1 MDEKFVDYYKV
12 LDIDINA
19 SAEIIRVAYLHL
31 AKKNHPDQGGNAEK
45 FQLICEAYECLYNK
59 NNRKSY
65 DLKYLKK
72 SYDDLKEDEFI
83 KFRNEFKEFEQMN
96 KKSFSKDELDNLT
109 KQIQDSSNHQG
120 NNNIDIKQR
129 LNDISIERDNQD
141 IELKDDTIKNVLE
154 LNNLD
159 INDIY
164 EYNHHSQFLN
174 NDDNCSTNIIN
185 LGTFDLLC
193 SNINKNYSLITK
205 GDGEDSSNSLYTCID
220 EFNENNKIDKTDT
233 INKID
238 KLKEWKIN
246 KKTTNKLTSDKIEEY
261 IMNRKKEEEEIVK
274 NFDSITKKV
283 NI

>member
-1 MDEKFVDYYKV
+1 MDEKFIDYYKV

>member
-19 SAEIIRVAYLHL
+19 SAEIIRITYLQL

-45 FQLICEAYECLYNK
+45 FQLISEAYECLYNK

-96 KKSFSKDELDNLT
+96 KKSLSKEELDNLN
-109 KQIQDSSNHQG
+109 KSLQDQQGSSN
-120 NNNIDIKQR
+120 IDLKQR

-164 EYNHHSQFLN
+164 EYNYGSGAGDSN
-174 NDDNCSTNIIN
+174 TNIIN
-185 LGTFDLLC
+185 LGTIDLLC
-193 SNINKNYSLITK
+193 NNINKNYSLITV
-205 GDGEDSSNSLYTCID
+205 DGSTFGSNSLYTCID
-220 EFNENNKIDKTDT
+220 EFDANNKINKTET
-233 INKID
+233 IDKID

-246 KKTTNKLTSDKIEEY
+246 KKATSKLTSDKIEEY
-261 IMNRKKEEEEIVK
+261 IMNRKKEEDEIIK
-274 NFDSITKKV
+274 NFDCITKK
-283 NI
+283 ISK

>member
-19 SAEIIRVAYLHL
+19 SAEIIRNTYLQL

-45 FQLICEAYECLYNK
+45 FQLISEAYECLYNK

-83 KFRNEFKEFEQMN
+83 KFRSEFKEFEQMN
-96 KKSFSKDELDNLT
+96 KKSLSKEELDNLT
-109 KQIQDSSNHQG
+109 KSLQDQQG
-120 NNNIDIKQR
+120 TSNIDIKQR

-141 IELKDDTIKNVLE
+141 IELKDDTIKNILE

-159 INDIY
+159 INDVY
-164 EYNHHSQFLN
+164 EYNYGTCDGDSN
-174 NDDNCSTNIIN
+174 TNIIN
-185 LGTFDLLC
+185 LGTIDLLC
-193 SNINKNYSLITK
+193 NNINKNYSLITVDENTF
-205 GDGEDSSNSLYTCID
+205 GSNSLYTCID
-220 EFNENNKIDKTDT
+220 EFDANNKINKTETVD
-233 INKID
+233 KID

-246 KKTTNKLTSDKIEEY
+246 KKASSKLTSDKIEEY
-261 IMNRKKEEEEIVK
+261 IMNRKKEEEEIIK
-274 NFDSITKKV
+274 NFDCITKK
-283 NI
+283 ISK